1 MTYQVEGRLL
11 EVCTCGAYCP
21 CRVTGEPDGGTCDA
35 VNTWHI
41 DQGTIDGM
49 DVSGLTL
56 VALNKI
62 HGHVLQG
69 RPVVYYV
76 DDKATNEQQE
86 ALLNV
91 WTGKRG
97 GPLADLAQ
105 LMGEVIGVERAAIAF
120 HVNKGKGSLRVGKV
134 IDARLAPSS
143 HGGTDHGGVPH
154 DDVCTTLPGSETHT
168 AEAATYR
175 VDSPSYGFDIELEN
189 YTVLE
194 GHFRFEG

>member
-1 MTYQVEGRLL
+1 M
-11 EVCTCGAYCP
+11 
-21 CRVTGEPDGGTCDA
+21 
-35 VNTWHI
+35 NTWHI

-76 DDKATNEQQE
+76 DDKATDEQQE

-97 GPLADLAQ
+97 GPLADLSQ

-134 IDARLAPSS
+134 IDARIAPSS
-143 HGGTDHGGVPH
+143 HGGTDHSAVPH

-175 VDSPSYGFDIELEN
+175 VDSPIYGFDIELEN